1 MAYITKL
8 NTVMKTFGIV
18 LIVIGIIMMVITGF
32 SYMTEETIIDA
43 GPLEVT
49 ADRERSINWPP
60 YIGGIALVTGVIVL
74 AMGRKN

>member
-1 MAYITKL
+1 
-8 NTVMKTFGIV
+8 MKTFGIV

>member
-1 MAYITKL
+1 
-8 NTVMKTFGIV
+8 MKTFGIV

-32 SYMTEETIIDA
+32 SYVTQETIIDA

-49 ADRERSINWPP
+49 ADKKESINWPP

-74 AMGRKN
+74 AMSRKN

>member
-1 MAYITKL
+1 
-8 NTVMKTFGIV
+8 MKTFGIV

-32 SYMTEETIIDA
+32 SYVTQETIIDA

-49 ADRERSINWPP
+49 ADKRESINWPP

>member
-1 MAYITKL
+1 
-8 NTVMKTFGIV
+8 MKTFGIV

-32 SYMTEETIIDA
+32 SYVTQETIIDA

-49 ADRERSINWPP
+49 ADKKESVNWPP
-60 YIGGIALVTGVIVL
+60 YIGGIALITGVIVL

>member
-1 MAYITKL
+1 
-8 NTVMKTFGIV
+8 MKTFGIG

-32 SYMTEETIIDA
+32 SYVTQETIIDA

-49 ADRERSINWPP
+49 ADKKESINWPP

-74 AMGRKN
+74 AMSRKN